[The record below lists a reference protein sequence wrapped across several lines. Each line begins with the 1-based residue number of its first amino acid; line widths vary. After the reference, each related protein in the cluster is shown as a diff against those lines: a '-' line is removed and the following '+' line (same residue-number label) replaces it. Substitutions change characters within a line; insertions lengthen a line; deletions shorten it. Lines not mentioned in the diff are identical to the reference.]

1 MYNIGNRHRP
11 SPLFFYVFGPAI
23 AMNSQT
29 GLQMYEIRPKFG
41 QDTPF
46 LFHFTPYFFILRYS
60 VASLTCSSAAA

>member
-29 GLQMYEIRPKFG
+29 GYKCTKSDRNSGRIRRFY
-41 QDTPF
+41 
-46 LFHFTPYFFILRYS
+46 FTSPRTS
-60 VASLTCSSAAA
+60 SSCGTASPR